1 VNQEV
6 AMDLGFLQIGL
17 STQLCVTQSEDKML
31 LIIVHCFSQQLS
43 QFWYSDETASCL
55 ANEAIVA
62 AGKGGR

>member
-1 VNQEV
+1 
-6 AMDLGFLQIGL
+6 MF
-17 STQLCVTQSEDKML
+17 
-31 LIIVHCFSQQLS
+31 IIVRYFSQQLS